1 MDSCKKRIKQI
12 LTDWGRFLCVI
23 PLRIFYEPLIY
34 IIMKFNF
41 PFSFYFFFFGRI
53 FIIVRGVHTYV
64 TEWNFRWEK
73 FNFNWFCDFLRE
85 NGIWMKRKREKKK
98 LENFAQVLRKEACEL
113 ISRKH
118 WKLTEMTI
126 FEIGKNEFSPSHA
139 ICSLHPHTCLNI

>member
-41 PFSFYFFFFGRI
+41 PFSFYFFFLVEFLSLFGE
-53 FIIVRGVHTYV
+53 FTL
-64 TEWNFRWEK
+64 TW
-73 FNFNWFCDFLRE
+73 L
-85 NGIWMKRKREKKK
+85 NGIFCGKNSILIDFVIFWGKMGFEWKGKGRKKM
-98 LENFAQVLRKEACEL
+98 ENFAQVLRKEACEL

-126 FEIGKNEFSPSHA
+126 FEIGKN
-139 ICSLHPHTCLNI
+139 